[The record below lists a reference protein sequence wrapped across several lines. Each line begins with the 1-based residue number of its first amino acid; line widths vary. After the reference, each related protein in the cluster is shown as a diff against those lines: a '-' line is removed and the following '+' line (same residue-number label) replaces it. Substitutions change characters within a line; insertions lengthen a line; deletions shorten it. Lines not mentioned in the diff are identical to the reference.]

1 MKKQI
6 LQRLEIIAKQ
16 LLNDQQ
22 SWKTEEI
29 KNQVLELY
37 NELVFLEHLEKL
49 IDHNPVSESVE
60 TTQKTAAEVENTHSP
75 EEKETTTED
84 TTKKDE
90 NELFEPD
97 FSNDDS
103 NSTKEPELLNEE
115 QPLSEIDDD
124 ELSIENQTDTE
135 QKNQNTAIP
144 VQNELELF
152 AASFQAMPEFERKD
166 IAESREKSEDT
177 PSEIKPKES
186 VINKPKSLNDVI
198 NKGLNIGL
206 NDRLAFIK
214 HLFEGRSED
223 YTRVLSQLETFENL
237 DEAMDF
243 LNVTVKPDYNHWE
256 TKDDYVLR
264 FVSIIEKRFS

>member
-29 KNQVLELY
+29 KAQVLELY

-49 IDHNPVSESVE
+49 INHKPIPGSNESTDVAEQKEIPSIKKEESAENTLIEVKDEASPIDFSALNELSSSESIDESDPTKDLFE
-60 TTQKTAAEVENTHSP
+60 TEEVEPTS
-75 EEKETTTED
+75 EDFLDKKER
-84 TTKKDE
+84 
-90 NELFEPD
+90 
-97 FSNDDS
+97 
-103 NSTKEPELLNEE
+103 ST
-115 QPLSEIDDD
+115 
-124 ELSIENQTDTE
+124 
-135 QKNQNTAIP
+135 QNPP

-166 IAESREKSEDT
+166 IVESRVKSNDATET
-177 PSEIKPKES
+177 ESKEQ
-186 VINKPKSLNDVI
+186 VPNKPKSLNDVI

-237 DEAMDF
+237 EEAMDF
-243 LNVTVKPDYNHWE
+243 LNMTVKPDYNHWE
-256 TKDDYVLR
+256 SKEDYVVR